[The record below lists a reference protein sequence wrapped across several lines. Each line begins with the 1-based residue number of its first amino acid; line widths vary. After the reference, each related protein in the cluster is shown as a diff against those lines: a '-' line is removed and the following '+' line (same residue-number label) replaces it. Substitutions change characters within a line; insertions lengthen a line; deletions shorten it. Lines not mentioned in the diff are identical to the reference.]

1 MAPYHDRSPIF
12 LHFAIFV
19 YQFKLGPCIV
29 DRPCTVN
36 AALGCPLL
44 DVVLFILDV
53 IFVKKIVL
61 RNS

>member
-1 MAPYHDRSPIF
+1 MFNTF
-12 LHFAIFV
+12 LHFVLFA

-29 DRPCTVN
+29 NRPCTANVV
-36 AALGCPLL
+36 LGCHLL
-44 DVVLFILDV
+44 DFVLFMSDI